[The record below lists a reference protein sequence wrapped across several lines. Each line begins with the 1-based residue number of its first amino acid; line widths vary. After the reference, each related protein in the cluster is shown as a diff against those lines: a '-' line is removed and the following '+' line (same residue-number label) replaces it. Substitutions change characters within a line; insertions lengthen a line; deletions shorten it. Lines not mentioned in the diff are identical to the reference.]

1 MIKLRDIRTKL
12 TAFKE
17 QLEQKVFH
25 PYLLNYIQTPMVDE
39 DKLLLL
45 ISIMDQLGLS
55 GKEMKNYALPTM
67 LVQIALDTHENVSN
81 QDASEQDDTQLQSRQ
96 LTVLAGDYYS
106 GLYYALLAEINDVL
120 MIRALSKG
128 IKEINEHKMSVYH
141 KDFEGIEKLMA
152 SIRTIEGS
160 LICRLSDYFHAG
172 GWGELAA
179 DLLFVK
185 RLINE
190 KAQYL
195 HAGTSILFDA
205 LKKTAF
211 PKNELKSKDIS
222 KEQQSYLLLVCDKY
236 IEYTKG
242 VIEKGMKQV
251 PYLNEVLEQRIADI
265 LGQHQPHAKTFVEEG

>member
-1 MIKLRDIRTKL
+1 VIKLRDIRTKL

-120 MIRALSKG
+120 MIRAL
-128 IKEINEHKMSVYH
+128 
-141 KDFEGIEKLMA
+141 
-152 SIRTIEGS
+152 
-160 LICRLSDYFHAG
+160 
-172 GWGELAA
+172 
-179 DLLFVK
+179 
-185 RLINE
+185 
-190 KAQYL
+190 
-195 HAGTSILFDA
+195 
-205 LKKTAF
+205 
-211 PKNELKSKDIS
+211 
-222 KEQQSYLLLVCDKY
+222 
-236 IEYTKG
+236 
-242 VIEKGMKQV
+242 
-251 PYLNEVLEQRIADI
+251 
-265 LGQHQPHAKTFVEEG
+265 